1 MKTILISGKAGHGKD
16 TVAQIMKEELERQ
29 GEKVLI
35 IKFGDPVKWFARE
48 YYNWNG
54 EKDEKGRSLL
64 QYIGTEMMRTYN
76 KYYWGVIVSEFVA
89 ANEDF
94 TVALIPD
101 WRFISEEY
109 CIHDDVEN
117 YYTLRVE
124 RPGFIHPSMT
134 NEQLNHVSETELDN
148 YSFDYTI
155 WNDGTIDDLREKV
168 KKSLDYFQ
176 NM

>member
-124 RPGFIHPSMT
+124 RPGFINPSMT